1 MFPLTQNSIT
11 LKIME
16 VLAAL
21 SLLTNP
27 LYVIGLTV
35 FLGVCYYLLRVLVV
49 NGARCR
55 SKARLDGKVVI
66 ITGGNT
72 GIGKETALGLAYR
85 GARVY
90 LACRDMKKGQL
101 ALDEIR
107 EKSGNNNVFL
117 KKIDLA
123 SCKSIRSFVDDF
135 LANEEQLDVLIL
147 NAGVMFTPYRKT
159 EEGFEFQFGVNHLGH
174 FLLTHL
180 CLDQLKE
187 SAPSR
192 IIVVSSLAHYAGSV
206 DFKDMQW
213 SKRYNSYLSYC
224 RSKLANVMF
233 ARELAKR
240 VSESG
245 VTVCSLHP
253 GTVHTEITRDLL
265 TGWLSLIKVSSYI
278 SCYTI
283 Q

>member
-1 MFPLTQNSIT
+1 
-11 LKIME
+11 ME
-16 VLAAL
+16 VLATL
-21 SLLTNP
+21 SFLTNP
-27 LYVIGLTV
+27 LYLIGFVV
-35 FLGVCYYLLRVLVV
+35 FLFVFYYSLRVIKV
-49 NGARCR
+49 NGVPCR
-55 SKARLDGKVVI
+55 SKARLDGKVVL

-72 GIGKETALGLAYR
+72 GIGKETALGLAVR

-101 ALDEIR
+101 ALNEIR
-107 EKSGNNNVFL
+107 EISGNKEVFL
-117 KKIDLA
+117 KKLDLA
-123 SCKSIRSFVDDF
+123 SCVSIRAFVDDF
-135 LANEEQLDVLIL
+135 LAMEERLHILIL

-180 CLDQLKE
+180 CLDRIKE

-192 IIVVSSLAHYAGSV
+192 IIVVSSLAHYPGSL

-213 SKRYNSYLSYC
+213 TKRYNAYLSYC

-253 GTVHTEITRDLL
+253 GTVYTEITRDLL
-265 TGWLSLIKVSSYI
+265 TGWFYLLKVNILTII
-278 SCYTI
+278 SVHCTKW
-283 Q
+283 